1 MSLSKLTTSVVALSL
16 TLSADAQACV
26 KFSARFSTPQSI
38 ATDLWY
44 DAFSY
49 ETDEVRAYDMWPDD
63 PSTTN
68 PNDVLTQQLRREG
81 IIENSTTVHFD
92 EDGLVDSCLLGY
104 DYHKG
109 QNESVA
115 NDEHPLN
122 KLSKAE
128 ICTPWAERACCVHDQ
143 VSEIQKFKDLFDD
156 WYGAGGMCGG
166 LSPQCEQFFI
176 EEECMYACSPNAG
189 LYRTYRVEGAP
200 EVSNEWELYDPLDA
214 THNEW
219 QMHGMPIQA
228 SWFDN
233 MWEACKND
241 MVYDENALSTAP
253 TSEAPTSEAPTS
265 EAPSEAP
272 EKINSSSAEALSASL
287 ALAVSLAVM
296 LA

>member
-1 MSLSKLTTSVVALSL
+1 MSLSKLTTSVVVLSL
-16 TLSADAQACV
+16 TLSADAQSCV

-44 DAFSY
+44 GAFIY
-49 ETDEVRAYDMWPDD
+49 ETNEVHAYDMWPDD
-63 PSTTN
+63 PSVTN
-68 PNDVLTQQLRREG
+68 PNDLLTQRLRREG

-92 EDGLVDSCLLGY
+92 EDGLVDTCLLDY

-122 KLSKAE
+122 KFTKAE
-128 ICTPWAERACCVHDQ
+128 ICTPWAERACCIHDQ
-143 VSEIQKFKDLFDD
+143 VSEIQEFKDLFAS
-156 WYGAGGMCGG
+156 WYGAGGALCGG
-166 LSPQCEQFFI
+166 LSPDCEQFFV

-189 LYRTYRVEGAP
+189 LYRVYRTEGAP
-200 EVSNEWELYDPLDA
+200 EVGNEWTLYDPFNED
-214 THNEW
+214 HNNWEI
-219 QMHGMPIQA
+219 HGMPIQA

-241 MVYDENALSTAP
+241 MLYDEAAPGDSSTGNENGGGSSTSPDATSSAQALS
-253 TSEAPTSEAPTS
+253 
-265 EAPSEAP
+265 
-272 EKINSSSAEALSASL
+272 
-287 ALAVSLAVM
+287 VSLAGMLVM